1 MKKILVAACLIA
13 ITNLGISQTCEQR
26 ENKLLEAFGGFSA
39 AMLYNTYGLIGSISD
54 GFTHN
59 AYDAVTVSDLLGAQK
74 KVAENLEKV
83 LEDLNTGGFLK
94 DEKDKDFANAM
105 ISILKGLKK
114 QAQLLEIYTDRN
126 NRQNQEAYENQR
138 NKNWSAISNLMG
150 IEE

>member
-94 DEKDKDFANAM
+94 DEKDKDFTNAM

-138 NKNWSAISNLMG
+138 KQNWSAISKLMG